1 VYASE
6 EDEITDVENLQ
17 EEFESSSSE
26 DFNEKSIVF
35 SLEIGDEFENWNSAE
50 RQVENHAIEVG
61 FEVIKCRLEKNKF
74 GEIKRHTFECKN
86 SRQYCAKKKADV
98 EDTRERE
105 SVKMNCP
112 WKVNLGLAGGIIH
125 VTSMCKEHNHP
136 LLENLE
142 NRNIASNRRLTSEML
157 EEIEFLVN
165 VGCGAGPII
174 CALQKLFPNARIH
187 PKNIYNAICLFR
199 TPDNI

>member
-1 VYASE
+1 MDDTVYDHSFFAVSSSE
-6 EDEITDVENLQ
+6 EEITDVEHLQ
-17 EEFESSSSE
+17 EGFESLSGSDSE
-26 DFNEKSIVF
+26 NCMLFR
-35 SLEIGDEFENWNSAE
+35 LEIGNEFEDWNSAE
-50 RQVENHAIEVG
+50 KHVEKHATEVS
-61 FEVIKCRLEKNKF
+61 FEVVKRRLEKNKR
-74 GEIKRHTFECKN
+74 GEIVRRTFECKN

-98 EDTRERE
+98 EDTREHE

-112 WKVNLGLAGGIIH
+112 WKVNLSLAGGIIH

-142 NRNIASNRRLTSEML
+142 NRNIASNCCLTSEML

-174 CALQKLFPNARIH
+174 CAL
-187 PKNIYNAICLFR
+187 
-199 TPDNI
+199 